1 MDSSAINIPSPGR
14 RRGRYSDSFKADI
27 VAACNAPGVSTAA
40 VALANSLNANL
51 VRRWVAQSDPAH
63 KSAVQLAHIHSANS
77 ASTPISVSPAVAP
90 STCTPG
96 FVSVPLATGSTDIR
110 IELRRGD
117 HLVTLYWPVAAAA
130 QCLSSLQDWLR

>member
-1 MDSSAINIPSPGR
+1 MDSSAINLPSPGR

-27 VAACNAPGVSTAA
+27 VAACKAPGVSTAA

-51 VRRWVAQSDPAH
+51 VRRWVAESDPAH
-63 KSAVQLAHIHSANS
+63 KAAVHLARVQ
-77 ASTPISVSPAVAP
+77 ASVPASPALTTSVS
-90 STCTPG
+90 TPG
-96 FVSVPLATGSTDIR
+96 FVSVPLATPNADIR

-130 QCLSSLQDWLR
+130 QCLGALQDWLR

>member
-1 MDSSAINIPSPGR
+1 MDSSAINLPSPGR

-27 VAACNAPGVSTAA
+27 VAACKAPGVSTAA

-51 VRRWVAQSDPAH
+51 VRRWVAESDPAH
-63 KSAVQLAHIHSANS
+63 KAAVQLARVPSSVPASPALTTS
-77 ASTPISVSPAVAP
+77 AS
-90 STCTPG
+90 TPG
-96 FVSVPLATGSTDIR
+96 FVSVPLNTPSTDIR

-130 QCLSSLQDWLR
+130 QCLSTLQDWLR